1 MLVLGLLPGNASFG
15 STAMQCWFGVYC
27 CVVLVLG
34 LLPYNAGFGNTA
46 MWCWL
51 WTHPQ
56 AVCYPRYSAGRGT
69 LQ

>member
-15 STAMQCWFGVYC
+15 STAMQCWFWVYC
-27 CVVLVLG
+27 HVVLVLG
-34 LLPYNAGFGNTA
+34 LLPCNTGFGSTA

-51 WTHPQ
+51 WMHQQ
-56 AVCYPRYSAGRGT
+56 AVRYPHYSAGCGT